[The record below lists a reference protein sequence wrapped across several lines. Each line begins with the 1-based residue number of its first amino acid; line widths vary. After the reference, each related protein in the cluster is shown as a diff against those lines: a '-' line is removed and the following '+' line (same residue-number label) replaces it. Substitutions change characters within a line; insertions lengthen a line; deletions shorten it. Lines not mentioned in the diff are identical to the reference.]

1 MSLKR
6 LVIVFLLLGL
16 GFAGTATGGTHK
28 YALSAGSGGQMQIGG
43 GLPLP
48 IQATCN
54 ATCTGTHFPPLLVG
68 RVLSATVSQTT
79 TRTMGQKLMVP
90 KGVLSRPAHVPAPKI
105 LGQAD
110 NNPALYA
117 VATNIKWTWP
127 ETARTFS
134 LSRRTG
140 NTTTTFDAGGG
151 RTIRY
156 SNDLNQKFGGPAHFA
171 LYLGAAGPVGGYPP
185 PNGIAPAPGD
195 LKANAAA
202 TLYIIAVQPTGQ
214 PPCTHTAFAGPNPA
228 CVALAA
234 HLQPTGGT
242 AVSRGL
248 AAPGGGSGA
257 PPFTTGP
264 LVPFTLTTPGG
275 TPGAFVP
282 PTLVPTTSPT
292 TVPGRRRYGPIP
304 GIGVVKA
311 GTGAAHPTG
320 PRGTIT
326 LFAWTPGGGTGLTN
340 MASSSGFPWTTGSLT
355 IKATAAGGAGESWK
369 IAGKDNRNAKGVGV
383 IKMVSGALSQR
394 TTTGDNA
401 NRGWIRLNLMSSPEP
416 GVPALSPMAL
426 AATAGLMLLAAGYAM
441 RRRLFA

>member
-1 MSLKR
+1 MMSLKR

-16 GFAGTATGGTHK
+16 GFAGTAAGATHR
-28 YALSAGSGGQMQIGG
+28 YSLSNGSGGQMQIGG

-54 ATCTGTHFPPLLVG
+54 ATCTGTHFPPLLVE
-68 RVLSATVSQTT
+68 RVLSATVVQTT
-79 TRTMGQKLMVP
+79 TRTTGQKLMVP

-140 NTTTTFDAGGG
+140 NTTTTFNAGGG
-151 RTIRY
+151 RSIRY
-156 SNDLNQKFGGPAHFA
+156 SNALGRKFGGPANFA
-171 LYLGAAGPVGGYPP
+171 LYLGAPGPPGGGGP
-185 PNGIAPAPGD
+185 PGD
-195 LKANAAA
+195 LKANAGA

-214 PPCTHTAFAGPNPA
+214 PPCTHPAFAGANPA
-228 CVALAA
+228 CVAAIANVL
-234 HLQPTGGT
+234 PTGGT
-242 AVSRGL
+242 TMTRGL

-264 LVPFTLTTPGG
+264 LVPFTVTTPGG
-275 TPGAFVP
+275 TPIQVGQ
-282 PTLVPTTSPT
+282 
-292 TVPGRRRYGPIP
+292 GGPIP

-311 GTGAAHPTG
+311 GGA
-320 PRGTIT
+320 PRGTIS
-326 LFAWTPGGGTGLTN
+326 LFAWAGATVGLTN
-340 MASSSGFPWTTGSLT
+340 MASSSGFPWTTGMLT

-369 IAGKDNRNAKGVGV
+369 ITGRDNRNAKGVGA

-394 TTTGDNA
+394 TVTGDNA
-401 NRGWIRLNLMSSPEP
+401 NRGWVRLNLMRSPEP
-416 GVPALSPMAL
+416 GVPALSPVAL